1 MALPDIIVIIKY
13 LVIRHIAKQNK
24 NINLEL
30 FPPNNPSSPLFS
42 KTNIFSH
49 KSSDSSIR
57 QINTSKH

>member
-30 FPPNNPSSPLFS
+30 FPPNNQSFFPSLF
-42 KTNIFSH
+42 
-49 KSSDSSIR
+49 
-57 QINTSKH
+57 